1 MLRYVYIYF
10 FILSE
15 TSATKELGLREFV
28 YIAVSHVCATQRSL
42 YLYSVGPV
50 SNSLRH
56 AGTDH
61 CTRTCHHHVLIQVH
75 RKEPPAEKIVSG
87 PMCPSLCVS
96 LHGGVIGHSICAAI
110 KSTHNVCWRLVV
122 PSSDLYPPLP
132 PTFND
137 LSLFPMIHSNAIWR
151 YIYYRYIF
159 SISFSL

>member
-1 MLRYVYIYF
+1 M
-10 FILSE
+10 LSE

-42 YLYSVGPV
+42 YLYTVGPV

-61 CTRTCHHHVLIQVH
+61 CTRTCHHHLLIQVH

-122 PSSDLYPPLP
+122 PSSDFSPPP

-137 LSLFPMIHSNAIWR
+137 FRCAPFIFSNDSYQCYMEI
-151 YIYYRYIF
+151 IYYRYIF
-159 SISFSL
+159 SISFFFSL

>member
-1 MLRYVYIYF
+1 MYIYF
-10 FILSE
+10 FMFSE

-61 CTRTCHHHVLIQVH
+61 CTRTCHHHLLIQVH